1 MYTMKKTKLNN
12 FDEYIPDEYLELE
25 RKRINITQQPPYT
38 MVKITAIVS
47 KTKQLICGVG
57 FSKCRPGKNGD
68 EHCSNRGHEIAL
80 GRAKKELFN
89 KRDLI
94 LRTEELLPFS
104 PPIPIT
110 HQIINDHF
118 RHWVYN
124 AVITSR

>member
-1 MYTMKKTKLNN
+1 MKKTKLNS
-12 FDEYIPDEYLELE
+12 FDEYIPDEYLGLE

-94 LRTEELLPFS
+94 LRPGEPFPS
-104 PPIPIT
+104 PPLPPT
-110 HQIINDHF
+110 TYQIINDHINY
-118 RHWVYN
+118 WVN
-124 AVITSR
+124 G